1 MSKWILLHDV
11 NDGRLISVNVNH
23 ISAMDTQDDGG
34 SLITFEKK
42 NITKVKVNKV
52 KESLSEIMRK
62 VADA

>member
-11 NDGRLISVNVNH
+11 NDGHLISVNVNH
-23 ISAMDTQDDGG
+23 ISAMDTQDDGS
-34 SLITFEKK
+34 SLITLEKK
-42 NITKVKVNKV
+42 NITKVKV

>member
-11 NDGRLISVNVNH
+11 SDGHLVSVNVNH

-42 NITKVKVNKV
+42 NITKIRV

>member
-11 NDGRLISVNVNH
+11 SDGHLISVNINH
-23 ISAMDTQDDGG
+23 ISAMDTQDDGS

-42 NITKVKVNKV
+42 NITKIRV
-52 KESLSEIMRK
+52 KENLSEVMRK

>member
-11 NDGRLISVNVNH
+11 NDGHLISVNVNH

-42 NITKVKVNKV
+42 NITKIKV

-62 VADA
+62 VADAR